1 MPMMHRTGRWI
12 VLIFLIAG
20 LIAFPCFAFS
30 GEEEI
35 NNLYASLPDD
45 RTDALRAAQDEQ
57 GIDLN
62 RGLHQLVENAYH
74 AVGGILKEGLKT
86 AARLLAVCLLCSL
99 TALLI
104 GDQNV
109 IGNNAIRYASVG
121 TVLLI
126 GVQRV
131 RSSLS
136 LVSELLEE
144 LRVFANALLP
154 AMTAAGVAAGSG
166 SAAFAKQ
173 SAVVLGADLLIV
185 LFSKCLLPLTYVSL
199 GIRAVGILSQNA
211 FLNRFS
217 TFIRSTTGLVIRTL
231 LTLYLGYL
239 SVCGLV
245 GSAADTLAKKAAK
258 TAVSAGIPVVGGT
271 LTEAAESVFAGGAV
285 IRSMLGVFGLIG
297 VLSCALLPLLSTG
310 LSYLSLRAAAAIAQ
324 CVPDHSGREAVD
336 AVADAVSM
344 AFAMCAGAVAML
356 LISVILCMKSVGG

>member
-1 MPMMHRTGRWI
+1 MPMMHRTGRWVI
-12 VLIFLIAG
+12 LLLLIAG
-20 LIAFPCFAFS
+20 LISTPCLAFS

-35 NNLYASLPDD
+35 NHLYASLPDD
-45 RTDALRAAQDEQ
+45 QTDALRAAQDEN
-57 GIDLN
+57 GLDLN
-62 RGLHQLVENAYH
+62 RGLHQLVENAYQ

-86 AARLLAVCLLCSL
+86 SASLLAVCLLCSL
-99 TALLI
+99 SSLLI
-104 GDQNV
+104 GEQNV
-109 IGNNAIRYASVG
+109 IGNNAVRCASVG

-131 RSSLS
+131 QSSLS

-166 SAAFAKQ
+166 SSAFAKQ
-173 SAVVLGADLLIV
+173 SAAVLGADLMIG
-185 LFSKCLLPLTYVSL
+185 LFAKCLLPLTYVTL
-199 GIRAVGILSQNA
+199 GIRAAGILSQNG

-217 TFIRSTTGLVIRTL
+217 AFIRSTTGLVIRTL
-231 LTLYLGYL
+231 LALYLGYL

-258 TAVSAGIPVVGGT
+258 TAVSAGIPIVGGT

-310 LSYLSLRAAAAIAQ
+310 LSYLSLRAAAAMAQ
-324 CVPDHSGREAVD
+324 CVPDHPGREAVD

-356 LISVILCMKSVGG
+356 LISVILCMKSAGG